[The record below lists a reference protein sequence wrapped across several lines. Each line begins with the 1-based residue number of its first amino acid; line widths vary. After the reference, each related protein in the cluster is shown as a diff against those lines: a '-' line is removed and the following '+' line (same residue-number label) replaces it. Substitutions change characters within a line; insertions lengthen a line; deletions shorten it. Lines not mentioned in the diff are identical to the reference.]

1 MLRVVAAAGYVRA
14 EAVIWLAIISA
25 LWVIAGIADYVAYR
39 ALLRRLRVV
48 ERVIAEAVA
57 EEATGRR
64 IYVEQRNVD
73 RAAN

>member
-1 MLRVVAAAGYVRA
+1 
-14 EAVIWLAIISA
+14 VIWLAIISA